1 MNQIVTTTV
10 PDVQPDPSL
19 RKKKANKRQPRY
31 HVVLWNDNDH
41 TYQYV
46 VSMLQKLFGHPSPTG
61 IKMATEVDQKGK
73 VVVLTTTREHAEL
86 KRDQI
91 HAFGADKL
99 IRRSKGPM
107 SASIEPASYR
117 EHTRRGRPKKAEAQI
132 KRSGPHLF

>member
-1 MNQIVTTTV
+1 MIQAATTTV
-10 PDVQPDPSL
+10 PDAQQNTSSC
-19 RKKKANKRQPRY
+19 KKTANKRQPRY

-61 IKMATEVDQKGK
+61 IRMATEVDQKGK
-73 VVVLTTTREHAEL
+73 AVVLTTTREHAEL

-99 IRRSKGPM
+99 IRRSKGAM
-107 SASIEPASYR
+107 SASIEPES
-117 EHTRRGRPKKAEAQI
+117 
-132 KRSGPHLF
+132 

>member
-1 MNQIVTTTV
+1 MNQVLTTTV
-10 PDVQPDPSL
+10 PDVQPVPSL

-99 IRRSKGPM
+99 IRRSKGAM
-107 SASIEPASYR
+107 SASIEPES
-117 EHTRRGRPKKAEAQI
+117 
-132 KRSGPHLF
+132 

>member
-1 MNQIVTTTV
+1 MNQVVTTTV
-10 PDVQPDPSL
+10 PVVQPDLSL

-99 IRRSKGPM
+99 IRRSKGAM
-107 SASIEPASYR
+107 SASIEPES
-117 EHTRRGRPKKAEAQI
+117 
-132 KRSGPHLF
+132 

>member
-1 MNQIVTTTV
+1 MNQVVTTTV
-10 PDVQPDPSL
+10 PDVQPHPSV

-99 IRRSKGPM
+99 IRRSKGAM
-107 SASIEPASYR
+107 SASIEPES
-117 EHTRRGRPKKAEAQI
+117 
-132 KRSGPHLF
+132 

>member
-1 MNQIVTTTV
+1 MNQVVTTTV

-19 RKKKANKRQPRY
+19 RKKNATKRQPRY

-86 KRDQI
+86 KRDHI

-99 IRRSKGPM
+99 IRRSKG
-107 SASIEPASYR
+107 AR
-117 EHTRRGRPKKAEAQI
+117 
-132 KRSGPHLF
+132 

>member
-1 MNQIVTTTV
+1 MNQVATTTV
-10 PDVQPDPSL
+10 PVVQPDLSL

-99 IRRSKGPM
+99 IRRSKGAM
-107 SASIEPASYR
+107 SASIEPES
-117 EHTRRGRPKKAEAQI
+117 
-132 KRSGPHLF
+132 

>member
-1 MNQIVTTTV
+1 MTQAATTAV
-10 PDVQPDPSL
+10 PDVQPNPSL
-19 RKKKANKRQPRY
+19 CKKRANRRQPRY
-31 HVVLWNDNDH
+31 HVVLWDDNDH

-46 VSMLQKLFGHPSPTG
+46 VSMLKKLFGHPSPTG

-99 IRRSKGPM
+99 IRRSKGAM
-107 SASIEPASYR
+107 SASIEPES
-117 EHTRRGRPKKAEAQI
+117 
-132 KRSGPHLF
+132 

>member
-1 MNQIVTTTV
+1 MTQTATTV
-10 PDVQPDPSL
+10 VPDIQPNPSF
-19 RKKKANKRQPRY
+19 RKKRAYRRQPRY

-73 VVVLTTTREHAEL
+73 VIVLTTTREHAEF

-99 IRRSKGPM
+99 IRRSKGAM
-107 SASIEPASYR
+107 SASIEPES
-117 EHTRRGRPKKAEAQI
+117 
-132 KRSGPHLF
+132 

>member
-1 MNQIVTTTV
+1 MNQVVTTTV

-19 RKKKANKRQPRY
+19 QKKKANKRQPRY

-99 IRRSKGPM
+99 IRRSKGAM
-107 SASIEPASYR
+107 SASIEPES
-117 EHTRRGRPKKAEAQI
+117 
-132 KRSGPHLF
+132 